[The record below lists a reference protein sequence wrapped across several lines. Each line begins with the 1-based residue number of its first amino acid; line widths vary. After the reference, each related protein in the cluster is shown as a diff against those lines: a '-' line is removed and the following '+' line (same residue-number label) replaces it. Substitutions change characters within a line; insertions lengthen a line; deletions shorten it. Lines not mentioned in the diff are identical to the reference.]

1 MAATA
6 SWLRRLGKVGDR
18 LPVPPP
24 GSRHWLR
31 LFAGVDVDLRLS
43 AREPDFAGLLAAYAK
58 LTPPY
63 GDEAERLHDHLLE
76 LFGRADEGVP
86 PCSAAEFAELAAW
99 LEANGEGLPTT
110 GWQGALDAGGG
121 REVTLASLRLQVEQ
135 GAGADGSGRAAET
148 IRRLKARYGEVRAP
162 T

>member
-6 SWLRRLGKVGDR
+6 AWLRRLRKVEEE
-18 LPVPPP
+18 LPPPEP

-31 LFAGVDVDLRLS
+31 LFAGVDVEMRLS
-43 AREPDFAGLLAAYAK
+43 EREPDFAGVYAAYAK

-63 GDEAERLHDHLLE
+63 DEEAGRLHDHLLE

-99 LEANGEGLPTT
+99 LAVNGDALPTT
-110 GWQGALDAGGG
+110 GGWAKELELGNGE
-121 REVTLASLRLQVEQ
+121 RVTLSHLRWQV
-135 GAGADGSGRAAET
+135 GRGPGADGSGRVAET
-148 IRRLKARYGEVRAP
+148 IRRLRGACTVA
-162 T
+162 